1 MKIANSPVFSAFING
16 YFGGT
21 TRMLTGSR
29 FTKFSGIALFVLAAA
44 FFLTNSFNVHA
55 SDDSD
60 FEFTGLIETL
70 PNTTGFIGDW
80 KVDGRTVHVTSTT
93 QLKQSDGQFAVGKT
107 VKVEGI
113 KQTDN
118 SVNAKSIET
127 KSAPAG
133 GPPSSFKFFGAIEEL
148 PNTTGRIGDW
158 KVAGRVVHVST
169 TTVIEQNDG
178 PVAVGAKVEV
188 EGSQRADGS
197 VDARK
202 IHTDDDSSST
212 GSIEFNGTIESLPST
227 TGRIGEWGISGRK
240 VNVTAATRIKQDKG
254 AVAVGV
260 LVQVKGVLKADG
272 SVDATDIETKS
283 SATNPG
289 GGRVSEFSGT
299 IEVLPGTAGQIGVW
313 TVSGRKVNVASSTVI
328 ENASQ
333 GIAVGKRV
341 EVKGAVQADGSINA
355 TRIEIKG
362 SAGSPSSGIL
372 YGKIET
378 LPTATTLIGDWKIA
392 AKTVHVT
399 AATVIER
406 KYGTVEV
413 GAFVEV
419 YGTAQAD
426 GSINATKIEV
436 KQGPGNG
443 AFMSY
448 SPVATVSSASYRE
461 DNSPESIVSAF
472 GNALSSTTLI
482 ASTQPLPLG
491 LGDVSVLVD
500 GRQARLFFVSPNQI
514 NYQIPS
520 DAPSGLANVVVSKA
534 GEIVS
539 QGTIQVS
546 NVALSLFTADAS
558 GQGAPA
564 GLLLRVKANGE
575 QVYESLVRF
584 DASQN
589 KLVPATIVRRAGEQ
603 LYLILFGSGLR
614 NAPNSDGNAANGV
627 AESVTVT
634 IGGINAPVIY
644 AGVAPGYVGLEQ
656 INVRI
661 PDDAPSN
668 PNSVVTVKVRD
679 VLNNLKQANNVTV
692 SIQ

>member
-1 MKIANSPVFSAFING
+1 MRSFPRFSKLG
-16 YFGGT
+16 
-21 TRMLTGSR
+21 
-29 FTKFSGIALFVLAAA
+29 GIALLAFAAA
-44 FFLTNSFNVHA
+44 FLLTDSFKAQA
-55 SDDSD
+55 SGDSD
-60 FEFTGLIETL
+60 FEFTGVIETL
-70 PNTTGFIGDW
+70 PNATGFVGDW
-80 KVDGRTVHVTSTT
+80 KVDGRTVHVTAGT

-107 VKVEGI
+107 VKVEGF
-113 KQTDN
+113 KQNDG
-118 SVNAKSIET
+118 SVNAKEIET
-127 KSAPAG
+127 KSSGG
-133 GPPSSFKFFGAIEEL
+133 GPPSSFKFFGTIEEL
-148 PNTTGRIGDW
+148 PNTTDRIGDW
-158 KVAGRVVHVST
+158 KVSGRVIHVSAS
-169 TTVIEQNDG
+169 TVVEQNDG

-202 IHTDDDSSST
+202 IHTEDESNNN
-212 GSIEFNGTIESLPST
+212 GSIEFTGTIESLPST
-227 TGRIGEWGISGRK
+227 TGRIGEWAVSGRK

-254 AVAVGV
+254 AIAVGV
-260 LVQVKGVLKADG
+260 LVQVKGNLNSSG

-283 SATNPG
+283 GPSNPG
-289 GGRVSEFSGT
+289 GGRVSEFYGT
-299 IEVLPGTAGQIGVW
+299 IETLPGTTGQIGAW
-313 TVSGRKVNVASSTVI
+313 TVSGRKVNVTASTVI

-355 TRIEIKG
+355 SKIEIKG
-362 SAGSPSSGIL
+362 GSGSPSSGIL
-372 YGKIET
+372 YGKIEV
-378 LPTATTLIGDWKIA
+378 LPSATTLIGDWTIA

-406 KYGTVEV
+406 KYGTIEV

-426 GSINATKIEV
+426 GSINASKIEV

-443 AFMSY
+443 GFMNY
-448 SPVATVSSASYRE
+448 APVATVSSASYRE

-472 GNALSSTTLI
+472 GSGLAATTTI
-482 ASTQPLPLG
+482 ASTQPLPLS
-491 LGDVSVLVD
+491 LGDVNVMVD
-500 GRQARLFFVSPNQI
+500 GRQARLFFISPNQI

-520 DAPSGLANVVVSKA
+520 DTPSGLANVVISKS
-534 GEIVS
+534 GEVVS
-539 QGTIQVS
+539 QGTIQIS

-564 GLLLRVKANGE
+564 GLLLRVKSNGE

-584 DASQN
+584 DATQN
-589 KLVPATIVRRAGEQ
+589 KLVPATIVRRSGEQ

-614 NAPNSDGNAANGV
+614 NAPNSDGDSANGV
-627 AESVTVT
+627 AERVTVT
-634 IGGINAPVIY
+634 IGGVSAPVIY

-656 INVRI
+656 INIRI
-661 PDDAPSN
+661 PDNVPSN
-668 PNSVVTVKVRD
+668 PNSVVTVNVLD
-679 VLNNLKQANNVTV
+679 VLNNLKQANNVTI

>member
-1 MKIANSPVFSAFING
+1 MFRNSRHSI
-16 YFGGT
+16 FGGVAF
-21 TRMLTGSR
+21 L
-29 FTKFSGIALFVLAAA
+29 LLAAA
-44 FFLTNSFNVHA
+44 LFLFSSFNVQA

-60 FEFTGLIETL
+60 FEFTGVIETL
-70 PNTTGFIGDW
+70 PATTGFIGDW
-80 KVDGRTVHVTSTT
+80 KVDGRMIHVTSVTK
-93 QLKQSDGQFAVGKT
+93 LKQSDGQFAVGKT

-113 KQTDN
+113 KQNDN
-118 SVNAKSIET
+118 SINAKEIET
-127 KSAPAG
+127 KSGSNGNNP
-133 GPPSSFKFFGAIEEL
+133 SFKFYGVIEEL

-158 KVAGRVVHVST
+158 KVSGRVVHVST
-169 TTVIEQNDG
+169 TTTIEQRDG
-178 PVAVGAKVEV
+178 PLAVGAKVEV
-188 EGSQRADGS
+188 EGIQRTDGS
-197 VDARK
+197 VDARR
-202 IHTDDDSSST
+202 IHTEDESSSN
-212 GSIEFNGTIESLPST
+212 GSIEFTGTVESLPNAPSRF
-227 TGRIGEWGISGRK
+227 GQWAVSGRK
-240 VNVTAATRIKQDKG
+240 VNVGPGTRIKQERG
-254 AVAVGV
+254 LVAVGTV
-260 LVQVKGVLKADG
+260 VEVKGVLKNDG

-283 SATNPG
+283 NPG
-289 GGRVSEFSGT
+289 GSNNGRVSEFYGT
-299 IEVLPGTAGQIGVW
+299 IEALPGTTGQVGTW
-313 TVSGRKVNVASSTVI
+313 TISGRKVNVTASTVI
-328 ENASQ
+328 EHADL

-341 EVKGAVQADGSINA
+341 EVKGASQADGSINA
-355 TRIEIKG
+355 SKIEIKEG
-362 SAGSPSSGIL
+362 PAGSPGSGIL

-378 LPTATTLIGDWKIA
+378 LPSATSLIGDWKVA

-399 AATVIER
+399 AGTVIER
-406 KYGTVEV
+406 KYGTVEI

-419 YGTAQAD
+419 YGTAQPD
-426 GSINATKIEV
+426 GSVNATKIEV

-448 SPVATVSSASYRE
+448 IPVATVSSASYRE

-472 GNALSSTTLI
+472 GNGLASTILV
-482 ASTQPLPLG
+482 ASTQPLPLS
-491 LGDVSVLVD
+491 LGDVNVLVD

-514 NYQIPS
+514 NYQIPA
-520 DAPSGLANVVVSKA
+520 DTPSGLANVVISKA
-534 GEIVS
+534 GEVVS

-589 KLVPATIVRRAGEQ
+589 KLVPAAIVRRPGEQ

-634 IGGINAPVIY
+634 IGGVNAQVIY

-661 PDDAPSN
+661 PDEAQSN
-668 PNSVVTVKVRD
+668 PNSAVTVKVRD
-679 VLNNLKQANNVTV
+679 VLNNVKQANIVTV

>member
-1 MKIANSPVFSAFING
+1 MFRSSRVSTLGGVAF
-16 YFGGT
+16 
-21 TRMLTGSR
+21 LLLA
-29 FTKFSGIALFVLAAA
+29 ALFLPN
-44 FFLTNSFNVHA
+44 TFNVRA

-60 FEFTGLIETL
+60 FEFTGVIETL
-70 PNTTGFIGDW
+70 PATTGFIGDW
-80 KVDGRTVHVTSTT
+80 KVGGRTIHVTSATK
-93 QLKQSDGQFAVGKT
+93 LKQSDGQFAVGKT

-113 KQTDN
+113 KQNDG
-118 SVNAKSIET
+118 SVNAEEIET
-127 KSAPAG
+127 KSGSNGNSP
-133 GPPSSFKFFGAIEEL
+133 SFKFYGVIEEL

-158 KVAGRVVHVST
+158 KVSGRVVHVST
-169 TTVIEQNDG
+169 STMIEQRDG

-188 EGSQRADGS
+188 EGSQRTDGS
-197 VDARK
+197 VDARN
-202 IHTDDDSSST
+202 IHTEDESGSN
-212 GSIEFNGTIESLPST
+212 GSIEFTGTIESLPST
-227 TGRIGEWGISGRK
+227 TTRIGEWAISGRK
-240 VNVTAATRIKQDKG
+240 VNVGAGTRIKQERG
-254 AVAVGV
+254 LVAVGV
-260 LVQVKGVLKADG
+260 VVEVKGVLKSDG

-283 SATNPG
+283 SPG
-289 GGRVSEFSGT
+289 GSNNNRVSEFYGT
-299 IEVLPGTAGQIGVW
+299 IETLPGTTGQVGVW
-313 TVSGRKVNVASSTVI
+313 TVSGRKVNVTASTVI
-328 ENASQ
+328 EHAER

-341 EVKGAVQADGSINA
+341 EVKGATQTDGSVNA
-355 TRIEIKG
+355 SKIEIKNATG
-362 SAGSPSSGIL
+362 SSGSGIL

-378 LPTATTLIGDWKIA
+378 LPPATNLIGDWKIA

-399 AATVIER
+399 AATIIER

-419 YGTAQAD
+419 YGTAQTD

-448 SPVATVSSASYRE
+448 TPVATVSSASYRE

-472 GNALSSTTLI
+472 GNGLASTTLI
-482 ASTQPLPLG
+482 ASTQPLPHSLD
-491 LGDVSVLVD
+491 DVNVLVD

-514 NYQIPS
+514 NYQIPTET
-520 DAPSGLANVVVSKA
+520 PSGLANVVISKS

-589 KLVPATIVRRAGEQ
+589 KLVPATIVRRSGEQ

-614 NAPNSDGNAANGV
+614 NAPNSDGNSANGV
-627 AESVTVT
+627 AESVEVT
-634 IGGINAPVIY
+634 IGGINAQVIY

-661 PDDAPSN
+661 PDAAQSN
-668 PNSVVTVKVRD
+668 PNSAVTVKVRD
-679 VLNNLKQANNVTV
+679 VLNNLKQANTVTV

>member
-1 MKIANSPVFSAFING
+1 MRSFPRFSKL
-16 YFGGT
+16 GG
-21 TRMLTGSR
+21 L
-29 FTKFSGIALFVLAAA
+29 ALLFFAAA
-44 FFLTNSFNVHA
+44 FFLTDSFKAQA
-55 SDDSD
+55 SGDSD
-60 FEFTGLIETL
+60 FEFTGVIETL
-70 PNTTGFIGDW
+70 PNTTGFVGDW
-80 KVDGRTVHVTSTT
+80 KVDGRTVHVTAGT

-107 VKVEGI
+107 VKVEGF
-113 KQTDN
+113 KQNDG
-118 SVNAKSIET
+118 SVNAKEIET
-127 KSAPAG
+127 KSSAG
-133 GPPSSFKFFGAIEEL
+133 GPPSSFKFFGTIEEL
-148 PNTTGRIGDW
+148 PNTTDRIGDW
-158 KVAGRVVHVST
+158 KVSGRVIHVSA

-202 IHTDDDSSST
+202 IHTEDESNNN
-212 GSIEFNGTIESLPST
+212 GSIEFTGTIESLPST
-227 TGRIGEWGISGRK
+227 NGRIGEWAISGRK

-254 AVAVGV
+254 AIAVGV
-260 LVQVKGVLKADG
+260 LVQVKGNLNSSG

-283 SATNPG
+283 GPSNPG
-289 GGRVSEFSGT
+289 GGRVSEFYGT
-299 IEVLPGTAGQIGVW
+299 IEALPGTTGQIGMW
-313 TVSGRKVNVASSTVI
+313 TVSGRQVNVTASTVI
-328 ENASQ
+328 ANASL

-355 TRIEIKG
+355 SRIEIKG
-362 SAGSPSSGIL
+362 ASGSPSPGIL
-372 YGKIET
+372 YGKIEV
-378 LPTATTLIGDWKIA
+378 LPSATTLIGDWTVA
-392 AKTVHVT
+392 TKTVHVT
-399 AATVIER
+399 AATIIER
-406 KYGTVEV
+406 KYGTIEV

-419 YGTAQAD
+419 YGSAQAD

-443 AFMSY
+443 GFMSY
-448 SPVATVSSASYRE
+448 TPVATVSSASYRE

-472 GNALSSTTLI
+472 GNGLASTTTI
-482 ASTQPLPLG
+482 ASTQPLPLN
-491 LGDVSVLVD
+491 LGEVSVLVD

-520 DAPSGLANVVVSKA
+520 DTPSGLANVVVSKS
-534 GEIVS
+534 GEVVS

-584 DASQN
+584 DAAQN
-589 KLVPATIVRRAGEQ
+589 KLVPATIVRRSGEQ

-614 NAPNSDGNAANGV
+614 NAPNADGNSANGV

-634 IGGINAPVIY
+634 IGGISASVIY
-644 AGVAPGYVGLEQ
+644 AGIAPGYVGLEQ
-656 INVRI
+656 INIQI
-661 PDDAPSN
+661 PDNVPSN
-668 PNSVVTVKVRD
+668 PNSVVTVKVLD
-679 VLNNLKQANNVTV
+679 VLNNLKQANNVTI

>member
-1 MKIANSPVFSAFING
+1 MFRSSRFPM
-16 YFGGT
+16 FGGVAF
-21 TRMLTGSR
+21 L
-29 FTKFSGIALFVLAAA
+29 LLAAA
-44 FFLTNSFNVHA
+44 LFLSSSFNVQA

-60 FEFTGLIETL
+60 FEFTGVIETL
-70 PNTTGFIGDW
+70 PATTGFIGDW
-80 KVDGRTVHVTSTT
+80 KVGGRTIHVTSATK
-93 QLKQSDGQFAVGKT
+93 LKQSDGQFAVGKT
-107 VKVEGI
+107 VKVEGV
-113 KQTDN
+113 KQNDN
-118 SVNAKSIET
+118 SVNAKEIET
-127 KSAPAG
+127 KSGSNGNNP
-133 GPPSSFKFFGAIEEL
+133 SFKFYGVIEEL

-158 KVAGRVVHVST
+158 KVSGRVVHVST
-169 TTVIEQNDG
+169 TTIIEQRDG
-178 PVAVGAKVEV
+178 PLAVGAKVEV

-202 IHTDDDSSST
+202 IHTEDESSSS
-212 GSIEFNGTIESLPST
+212 GSFEFYGTIESLPST
-227 TGRIGEWGISGRK
+227 TGRIGEWAVSGRKVNVTASTRIKQERGLVAVGVVVEVKGTLKSDGSVDASEIETKSGSGNPGGPNNGRVSEFYGTIEALPGTTGQIGTWTISGRK
-240 VNVTAATRIKQDKG
+240 VNVTA
-254 AVAVGV
+254 
-260 LVQVKGVLKADG
+260 
-272 SVDATDIETKS
+272 
-283 SATNPG
+283 
-289 GGRVSEFSGT
+289 
-299 IEVLPGTAGQIGVW
+299 
-313 TVSGRKVNVASSTVI
+313 STVI
-328 ENASQ
+328 EHANR

-341 EVKGAVQADGSINA
+341 EVKGASQADGSINA
-355 TRIEIKG
+355 SKIEIKEG
-362 SAGSPSSGIL
+362 PAGSSGSGIL

-378 LPTATTLIGDWKIA
+378 LPSATSLIGDWKVA
-392 AKTVHVT
+392 AKTIHVT
-399 AATVIER
+399 AATIIER

-419 YGTAQAD
+419 YGTAQTD

-472 GNALSSTTLI
+472 GNGLASTTMI
-482 ASTQPLPLG
+482 ASTQPLPLT
-491 LGDVSVLVD
+491 LDNVNVLVD

-514 NYQIPS
+514 NYQIPA
-520 DAPSGLANVVVSKA
+520 DTPSGLANVVISKA
-534 GEIVS
+534 DEVVS

-589 KLVPATIVRRAGEQ
+589 KLVPAAIVRRTGEQ

-627 AESVTVT
+627 AESVEVT
-634 IGGINAPVIY
+634 IGGINAQVIY

-661 PDDAPSN
+661 PDEALSN
-668 PNSVVTVKVRD
+668 PNSAVTVKVRD
-679 VLNNLKQANNVTV
+679 VLNNLKQANIVTV